1 MGNMPNALC
10 RDKWEVVTGS
20 GFPVTAKKTVGLRRD
35 TVLGVM
41 RLKKATSAAIQPP
54 KKRGFFSRAIEQWD
68 LQLLVLPGIILLL
81 IFSYAPMYGLIMSFQ
96 EYRLGDTIGMSQW
109 VGFKHFVSLIKDP
122 MFMPA
127 LRNTLAISGLKLTI
141 GFVCPIFFALFL
153 NEMQN
158 QGIKKVIQTVSYL
171 PHFISWTVC
180 ALLLFD
186 LLGTDGTVNEILVAL
201 GIFKEPTNFF
211 QHGEWFWGI
220 ALGSDI
226 WKELG
231 WNSIIYI
238 SAIAGID
245 AEMYEAADIDGAT
258 RAQKMWHIT
267 CKSIKPTIV
276 LLFIMNV
283 GGILNQNFDQIMML
297 TNQMGNSFLKGTAD
311 VIDTFVYR
319 RGISEGRISFG
330 TAAGLF
336 KSAINFVLLL
346 VANKVADKAGESALF

>member
-1 MGNMPNALC
+1 MKKVNAGAAAA
-10 RDKWEVVTGS
+10 VA
-20 GFPVTAKKTVGLRRD
+20 PAKK
-35 TVLGVM
+35 
-41 RLKKATSAAIQPP
+41 
-54 KKRGFFSRAIEQWD
+54 KRNFFVRAIEQWD

-81 IFSYAPMYGLIMSFQ
+81 IFAYLPMYGLIMSFQ
-96 EYRLGDTIGMSQW
+96 EYRIGQFPGFSEW
-109 VGFKHFVSLIKDP
+109 VGFKHFISLFNDP
-122 MFMPA
+122 AFPLA
-127 LRNTLAISGLKLTI
+127 LRNTLVISGLKLTI

-153 NEMQN
+153 NEMRH
-158 QGIKKVIQTVSYL
+158 QGTKKVIQTVSYL

-180 ALLLFD
+180 SLLLFD
-186 LLGTDGTVNEILVAL
+186 LLGKDGTVNELLVAL

-211 QHGEWFWGI
+211 QHGDWFWGI
-220 ALGSDI
+220 ALFSDI

-267 CKSIKPTIV
+267 CKSIKPTII

-297 TNQMGNSFLKGTAD
+297 TNQMGNSFLKKTAD
-311 VIDTFVYR
+311 VIDTFVFR

-330 TAAGLF
+330 TASGLF
-336 KSAINFVLLL
+336 KSAINFILLL
-346 VANKVADKAGESALF
+346 VANKVADKAGENALF